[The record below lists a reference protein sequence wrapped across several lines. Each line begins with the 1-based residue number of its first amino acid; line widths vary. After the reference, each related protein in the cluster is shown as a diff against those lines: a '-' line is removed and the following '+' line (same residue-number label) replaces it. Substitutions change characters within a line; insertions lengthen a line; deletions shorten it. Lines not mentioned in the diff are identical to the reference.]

1 MRQALSIRNP
11 KSKIESLATRDSKH
25 ATRNPQPATRKS
37 MTGRLLHI
45 HFIIRQISRSR
56 RQAIVFVLCVALS
69 IVTLISLNGFSA
81 SVNTSMLND
90 AKTLHAAD
98 IVIHSHADLSPGV
111 VNSVKQF
118 EARQEVLGT
127 RIWEFYSVVRSP
139 DGRDSLLAKLKLVQP
154 GYPFYGRVVLKS
166 GREFGRVLKAGSII
180 VAQSLLDRLD
190 LAVGDRLHIGNATLT
205 IKDVVIQ
212 EPDQPVDLFLLGP
225 RIFIAAEDLEALDLV
240 KRGSRVQYDYLIKVL
255 DEKNLPAIADR
266 LKSVA
271 DPEQERVDTYRTA
284 RSRVKRFFDNLFF
297 FLSLISIF
305 TLLLAG
311 IGIQSSLTA
320 FLKEKESTI
329 AVMKTVG
336 AKSRFVTRQ
345 FVFILALLGL
355 TGTLLGLLAGLIL
368 QNVLDVLFKGLLPE
382 NVTLIISWMAVL
394 EGLCLG
400 VLVVGLFS
408 FIPLHRLKDIKP
420 VIILRKERVA
430 SKAGAAIYLSAF
442 LIFAFF
448 MLLVFWQV
456 KDLKTA
462 LYFVSGVIALI
473 VITTLLAGAVL
484 FILKR
489 LKVRSLL
496 VRQAVKGLF
505 RPKNATRPIIITL
518 TASLAVIF
526 AIYLIEQNLDANFIQ
541 SYPADAPNVFFLDIQ
556 PAQLEAFS
564 ETLAMPAE
572 YYPIIRARILSI
584 NGEKINRQQERR
596 RRGDNLGRTFNL
608 TYRNYLLEDE
618 AIIRG
623 ASLHRE
629 DWDDLQV
636 SVMDTVAEIRQV
648 KIGDRITFRIQGV
661 PLQARVSSIRT
672 RTRESIRPFFYFVF
686 PENTLRDAPQ
696 TIFTAVKVAE
706 TRISGLQTKI
716 AEKFPNV
723 SVIDTTALL
732 TIFTAIVKKLSLII
746 RFFAAFS
753 MVAGLLI
760 ILSSILATRY
770 ARIQE
775 AVYYKILGA
784 RSNFVVKVFALENL
798 VLGLVSAS
806 LALLLS
812 QAGSWLICSMD
823 LNITYQPFMLES
835 ILLVVATVVL
845 VVTVGLLPSIAILRK
860 KPVVFLREQTQE

>member
-1 MRQALSIRNP
+1 
-11 KSKIESLATRDSKH
+11 
-25 ATRNPQPATRKS
+25 
-37 MTGRLLHI
+37 MTNGILNI
-45 HFIIRQISRSR
+45 HFTIRQIARSR

-81 SVNTSMLND
+81 SVNRSMLND

-98 IVIHSHADLSPGV
+98 IVIHSHVDLSPAV
-111 VNSVKQF
+111 MNSVKQF
-118 EARQEVLGT
+118 EARHEIRGS

-139 DGRDSLLAKLKLVQP
+139 NGQDSLLAKLKLVQP
-154 GYPFYGRVVLKS
+154 GYPFYGSVVLKS

-180 VAQSLLDRLD
+180 VAQSLLDRLN
-190 LAVGDRLHIGNATLT
+190 LAVGDRLHIGNAILK
-205 IKDVVIQ
+205 IEDVVLQ
-212 EPDQPVDLFLLGP
+212 EPDQPVDLFSLGP
-225 RIFIAAEDLEALDLV
+225 RIFIAAEDLAALDLV
-240 KRGSRVQYDYLIKVL
+240 KKGSRVHYNYLIKVL
-255 DEKNLPAIADR
+255 DEKNLPAIATR
-266 LKSVA
+266 LKSIA

-311 IGIQSSLTA
+311 IGIQSALTA
-320 FLKEKESTI
+320 FLKEKETTI

-336 AKSRFVTRQ
+336 AKSTFITRQ
-345 FVFILALLGL
+345 FIFILALLGL
-355 TGTLLGLLAGLIL
+355 TGTLLGLVAGLIM
-368 QNVLDVLFKGLLPE
+368 QNALDFLFKGLLPE
-382 NVTLIISWMAVL
+382 NVTLIISWVAVL

-400 VLVVGLFS
+400 VMVVGLFS

-420 VIILRKERVA
+420 IIIFRKERVR
-430 SKAGAAIYLSAF
+430 SKAGPAIYLSAL

-462 LYFVSGVIALI
+462 LYFVLGVIALI
-473 VITTLLAGAVL
+473 VIAALLAGAVL
-484 FILKR
+484 FVLKR

-496 VRQAVKGLF
+496 VRQAVNGLF

-526 AIYLIEQNLDANFIQ
+526 AIYLIEKNLDANFIQ
-541 SYPADAPNVFFLDIQ
+541 SYPEDAPNVFFLDIQ
-556 PAQLEAFS
+556 PSQLEAFS
-564 ETLAMPAE
+564 KTLARPTK
-572 YYPIIRARILSI
+572 YYPIIRAKILSI

-623 ASLHRE
+623 GSLHRK
-629 DWDDLQV
+629 DWGDLQV
-636 SVMDTVAEIRQV
+636 SVMDTVAEIRQM

-661 PLQARVSSIRT
+661 PLQARVSSIRS

-696 TIFTAVKVAE
+696 TIFTAVKIAKE
-706 TRISGLQTKI
+706 RISGLQTKI
-716 AEKFPNV
+716 AETFPNV

-732 TIFTAIVKKLSLII
+732 TIFTAVVKKLSLII

-753 MVAGLLI
+753 MLAGLLI
-760 ILSSILATRY
+760 IISSILATRY
-770 ARIQE
+770 TRIQE

-784 RSNFVVKVFALENL
+784 RSNFVVKVFTLENL
-798 VLGLVSAS
+798 VLGLVSAA

-812 QAGSWLICSMD
+812 QVGSWLICSMV
-823 LNITYQPFMLES
+823 LNISYRPFGLES
-835 ILLVVATVVL
+835 ILLVMVTVVL

>member
-1 MRQALSIRNP
+1 MTNSGILNIR
-11 KSKIESLATRDSKH
+11 
-25 ATRNPQPATRKS
+25 
-37 MTGRLLHI
+37 
-45 HFIIRQISRSR
+45 FIIRQIARSR
-56 RQAIVFVLCVALS
+56 RQAIVFGLCVALS

-81 SVNTSMLND
+81 SVNKSMLND

-98 IVIHSHADLSPGV
+98 IVIHSHVDLSPAV
-111 VNSVKQF
+111 MNLVKQL
-118 EARQEVLGT
+118 EARHEILAT

-139 DGRDSLLAKLKLVQP
+139 NGQDSLLAKLKLVQP
-154 GYPFYGRVVLKS
+154 GYPFYGSVVLRS
-166 GREFGRVLKAGSII
+166 GREFGSILNPGSII
-180 VAQSLLDRLD
+180 VAQSLLDRLK
-190 LAVGDRLHIGNATLT
+190 LAVGDRLHIGNATLK
-205 IKDVVIQ
+205 IEDVVVQ

-225 RIFIAAEDLEALDLV
+225 RIFIAADDLAALDLV
-240 KRGSRVQYDYLIKVL
+240 KKGSRVQYDCLIKVL
-255 DEKNLPAIADR
+255 DEDNLPAIADR
-266 LKSVA
+266 LKSIA

-284 RSRVKRFFDNLFF
+284 RSRVKRFFNNLFF

-311 IGIQSSLTA
+311 IGIQSALTA
-320 FLKEKESTI
+320 FLKEKETTI

-336 AKSRFVTRQ
+336 AKSRFITRQ
-345 FVFILALLGL
+345 FIFILALLGL
-355 TGTLLGLLAGLIL
+355 TGTVLGLLAGLIL
-368 QNVLDVLFKGLLPE
+368 QNALDVLFKGLLPE
-382 NVTLIISWMAVL
+382 NVTLIISWVAVL

-420 VIILRKERVA
+420 VIIFRKERVR
-430 SKAGAAIYLSAF
+430 SKAGPAIYLSAF

-462 LYFVSGVIALI
+462 LYFVLGLISLI
-473 VITTLLAGAVL
+473 VITTLLAAAVL

-541 SYPADAPNVFFLDIQ
+541 SYPEDAPNVFFLDIQ

-564 ETLAMPAE
+564 KTLAIPTK
-572 YYPIIRARILSI
+572 YFPIIRAKILSI
-584 NGEKINRQQERR
+584 NGEKINRQQERQ

-618 AIIRG
+618 AIVQGR
-623 ASLHRE
+623 SLHRE
-629 DWDDLQV
+629 DWGDLQV
-636 SVMDTVAEIRQV
+636 SVMDTVAEIRQM

-661 PLQARVSSIRT
+661 PLQARVSSIRS

-696 TIFTAVKVAE
+696 TIFTAAKVANE
-706 TRISGLQTKI
+706 QISGLQTKI
-716 AEKFPNV
+716 AENFPNV

-732 TIFTAIVKKLSLII
+732 TIFTAIVKNLSLII

-770 ARIQE
+770 TRIQE

-784 RSNFVVKVFALENL
+784 RSNFVVKVFTLENL
-798 VLGLVSAS
+798 VLGLVSAT

-812 QAGSWLICSMD
+812 QVGSWLICSID
-823 LNITYQPFMLES
+823 LNISYQPFVLES
-835 ILLVVATVVL
+835 ILLVMATVVL

>member
-1 MRQALSIRNP
+1 
-11 KSKIESLATRDSKH
+11 
-25 ATRNPQPATRKS
+25 
-37 MTGRLLHI
+37 MTSGLLNI
-45 HFIIRQISRSR
+45 HFTIRQIARSR

-81 SVNTSMLND
+81 SVNRSMLND

-98 IVIHSHADLSPGV
+98 IVIHSHVDLSPAV
-111 VNSVKQF
+111 MNSVKQS
-118 EARQEVLGT
+118 EARHEILGS

-139 DGRDSLLAKLKLVQP
+139 NGRDSLLANLKLVQP
-154 GYPFYGRVVLKS
+154 GYPFYGSVVLKS
-166 GREFGRVLKAGSII
+166 GREFGNVLKAGSII
-180 VAQSLLDRLD
+180 VAQSLLDRLN
-190 LAVGDRLHIGNATLT
+190 LAVGDRLHIGNAILK
-205 IKDVVIQ
+205 IEDVVLQ
-212 EPDQPVDLFLLGP
+212 EPDQPVDLFSLGP
-225 RIFIAAEDLEALDLV
+225 RIFIAADDLAALDLV
-240 KRGSRVQYDYLIKVL
+240 KKGSRVHYNYLIKVL
-255 DEKNLPAIADR
+255 DEDNLPAIAAR

-311 IGIQSSLTA
+311 IGIQSALNA
-320 FLKEKESTI
+320 FLKEKETTI

-336 AKSRFVTRQ
+336 ARSTFVTRQ
-345 FVFILALLGL
+345 FIFILALLGL
-355 TGTLLGLLAGLIL
+355 TGTALGLVAGLIL
-368 QNVLDVLFKGLLPE
+368 QNALDVLFKGLLPE
-382 NVTLIISWMAVL
+382 NVTLIISWVAVL

-400 VLVVGLFS
+400 VMVVGLFS

-420 VIILRKERVA
+420 IIIFRKERVG
-430 SKAGAAIYLSAF
+430 SKAGPAIYLSAF

-462 LYFVSGVIALI
+462 LYFVLGVIALI
-473 VITTLLAGAVL
+473 VITAFLAGAVL
-484 FILKR
+484 FVLKR

-541 SYPADAPNVFFLDIQ
+541 SYPEDAPNVFFLDIQ

-564 ETLAMPAE
+564 STLAIPAK
-572 YYPIIRARILSI
+572 YYPIIRAKILSI
-584 NGEKINRQQERR
+584 NGENINRQQERR

-623 ASLHRE
+623 SSLHRE
-629 DWDDLQV
+629 GWGDLQV
-636 SVMDTVAEIRQV
+636 SVMDTVAEIRQM

-661 PLQARVSSIRT
+661 PLQARVSSIRS

-696 TIFTAVKVAE
+696 TIFTAVKVDKDQ
-706 TRISGLQTKI
+706 ISGLQTKI
-716 AEKFPNV
+716 AENFPNV

-732 TIFTAIVKKLSLII
+732 TIFTAVVKKLSLII

-770 ARIQE
+770 TRIQE

-784 RSNFVVKVFALENL
+784 RSNFVINVFTLENL
-798 VLGLVSAS
+798 VLGLVSAA

-812 QAGSWLICSMD
+812 QVGSWLICSLV
-823 LNITYQPFMLES
+823 LNISYRPFGLES
-835 ILLVVATVVL
+835 ILLVMATVVL
-845 VVTVGLLPSIAILRK
+845 VVIVGLLPSIAILRK

>member
-1 MRQALSIRNP
+1 MASGILN
-11 KSKIESLATRDSKH
+11 
-25 ATRNPQPATRKS
+25 
-37 MTGRLLHI
+37 I
-45 HFIIRQISRSR
+45 HFIIRQIVRSR

-98 IVIHSHADLSPGV
+98 IVIHSHSDLSPAV
-111 VNSVKQF
+111 INSVKQL
-118 EARQEVLGT
+118 EARNEILST
-127 RIWEFYSVVRSP
+127 RIWEFYSVVRSQK
-139 DGRDSLLAKLKLVQP
+139 GKDSLLAKLKLVQP
-154 GYPFYGRVVLKS
+154 GYPFYGNVVLKS
-166 GREFGRVLKAGSII
+166 GREFGRVLTAGSII
-180 VAQSLLDRLD
+180 VAQNLLDRLN
-190 LAVGDRLHIGNATLT
+190 LVVGDSLHIGNATLK
-205 IKDVVIQ
+205 IIDVVVQ

-225 RIFIAAEDLEALDLV
+225 RIFITADDLAALDLV
-240 KRGSRVQYDYLIKVL
+240 KKGSRIQYDYLIKVL
-255 DEKNLPAIADR
+255 NEGNLKAIAER
-266 LKSVA
+266 LKSIA
-271 DPEQERVDTYRTA
+271 DPDQERVDTYRTA
-284 RSRVKRFFDNLFF
+284 RSRIKRFFDNLFF

-311 IGIQSSLTA
+311 IGIQSALTA
-320 FLKEKESTI
+320 FLKEKETTI

-336 AKSRFVTRQ
+336 AKSTFVTRQ
-345 FVFILALLGL
+345 FIFILSLLGL
-355 TGTLLGLLAGLIL
+355 TGTVLGLLAGLIL
-368 QNVLDVLFKGLLPE
+368 QNVLDVLFQGLLPE
-382 NVTLIISWMAVL
+382 NVTLIISWIAVL

-420 VIILRKERVA
+420 VIIFRKERFR
-430 SKAGAAIYLSAF
+430 SKAGPAIYLSAF

-462 LYFVSGVIALI
+462 LYFVLGVISLI
-473 VITTLLAGAVL
+473 VITTLLAAAVL

-489 LKVRSLL
+489 ITVRNLL

-541 SYPADAPNVFFLDIQ
+541 SYPEDAPNIFFLDIQ
-556 PAQLEAFS
+556 PSQLEAFS
-564 ETLAMPAE
+564 KTLAVPTK
-572 YYPIIRARILSI
+572 YYPIIRATIQSI
-584 NGEKINRQQERR
+584 NGEKIDRQQERQ

-618 AIIRG
+618 AVIKG
-623 ASLHRE
+623 NGLHRE
-629 DWDDLQV
+629 DWGDLQV
-636 SVMDTVAEIRQV
+636 SVMDTVAEIRQM
-648 KIGDRITFRIQGV
+648 KIGDRITFKIQGV
-661 PLQARVSSIRT
+661 PLQARISSIRS

-696 TIFTAVKVAE
+696 TIFTAVRVARQQTSALQ
-706 TRISGLQTKI
+706 TRI
-716 AEKFPNV
+716 AENFPNV
-723 SVIDTTALL
+723 SVIDTTQLL
-732 TIFTAIVKKLSLII
+732 TVLSAVVKKLSLII

-753 MVAGLLI
+753 TVAGILI

-784 RSNFVVKVFALENL
+784 RSNFVVKVFTLENL
-798 VLGLVSAS
+798 VLGLVSAA

-812 QAGSWLICSMD
+812 QAGSWLICLKV
-823 LNITYQPFMLES
+823 LNISYRPFIFQS
-835 ILLVVATVVL
+835 ILLVIATILL
-845 VVTVGLLPSIAILRK
+845 VVTVGLVPSISILRK
-860 KPVVFLREQTQE
+860 KPIVYLREQTQE

>member
-1 MRQALSIRNP
+1 MTSGLLN
-11 KSKIESLATRDSKH
+11 TR
-25 ATRNPQPATRKS
+25 
-37 MTGRLLHI
+37 
-45 HFIIRQISRSR
+45 FIIRQIARSR

-81 SVNTSMLND
+81 SVNSSMLND
-90 AKTLHAAD
+90 AKALHAAD
-98 IVIHSHADLSPGV
+98 IVIHSHSDLSPAV
-111 VNSVKQF
+111 INSVEQL
-118 EARQEVLGT
+118 EARHEILST
-127 RIWEFYSVVRSP
+127 RIWEFYSVVRSQKSK
-139 DGRDSLLAKLKLVQP
+139 DSLLAKLKLVQP
-154 GYPFYGRVVLKS
+154 GYPFYGKVVLKS
-166 GREFGRVLKAGSII
+166 GREFSSVLTAGSII
-180 VAQSLLDRLD
+180 VAQSLLDRLN
-190 LAVGDRLHIGNATLT
+190 LAVGDPLHIGSSTLN
-205 IKDVVIQ
+205 IKDVVVQ
-212 EPDQPVDLFLLGP
+212 EPDQPVNLFLLGP
-225 RIFIAAEDLEALDLV
+225 RIFIAAEDLVALDLV
-240 KRGSRVQYDYLIKVL
+240 KKGSRVEYNYLLKVL
-255 DEKNLPAIADR
+255 NEDNLQQIADR

-271 DPEQERVDTYRTA
+271 DPDQERVDTYRTA
-284 RSRVKRFFDNLFF
+284 RSRIKRFFDNLFF

-311 IGIQSSLTA
+311 IGIQSALTA
-320 FLKEKESTI
+320 FLKEKETTI

-336 AKSRFVTRQ
+336 AKSTFVTRQ
-345 FVFILALLGL
+345 FILILSVLGL
-355 TGTLLGLLAGLIL
+355 TGTVLGLLAGLIL
-368 QNVLDVLFKGLLPE
+368 QNALDVLFRGLLPE
-382 NVTLIISWMAVL
+382 NVTLIISWLAVL

-408 FIPLHRLKDIKP
+408 FIPLHRLKEIKP
-420 VIILRKERVA
+420 VIIFRKERLRA
-430 SKAGAAIYLSAF
+430 KAGPAIYLSAF

-473 VITTLLAGAVL
+473 VIATLLAGAVL

-489 LKVRSLL
+489 TKVRSLL
-496 VRQAVKGLF
+496 IRQAVKGLF

-541 SYPADAPNVFFLDIQ
+541 SYPEDAPNIFFLDIQ
-556 PAQLEAFS
+556 PAQLEAFKK
-564 ETLAMPAE
+564 TLAIPTK
-572 YYPIIRARILSI
+572 YFPIIRAKILSV
-584 NGEKINRQQERR
+584 NGEKINRQQERQ

-618 AIIRG
+618 AVVKGNR
-623 ASLHRE
+623 LHRE
-629 DWDDLQV
+629 DWGDLQV
-636 SVMDTVAEIRQV
+636 SVMDTVAEIRQM
-648 KIGDRITFRIQGV
+648 KIGDHIAFKIQGV
-661 PLQARVSSIRT
+661 PLEARISSIRS

-696 TIFTAVKVAE
+696 TIFTAVRVAE
-706 TRISGLQTKI
+706 QQISALQTKI
-716 AEKFPNV
+716 VESFPNV

-732 TIFTAIVKKLSLII
+732 TVFTAVVKKLSLII

-784 RSNFVVKVFALENL
+784 RRNFVVKVFTLENL
-798 VLGLVSAS
+798 VLGLVSAT

-812 QAGSWLICSMD
+812 QVGSWLICLNV
-823 LNITYQPFMLES
+823 LNISYQPFIFES
-835 ILLVVATVVL
+835 ILLVIATVLL
-845 VVTVGLLPSIAILRK
+845 VVTIGLLPSISILRK